1 MSAKAINLAGPRSA
15 NDTILLGG
23 SDPIG
28 VRRKTDGLM
37 ATPGLGK
44 RPGLECVLE

>member
-15 NDTILLGG
+15 NDTD
-23 SDPIG
+23 SA
-28 VRRKTDGLM
+28 RRFGPHRRSADGWM
-37 ATPGLGK
+37 ATPRLGK